1 MQLPKSIHPEWLAGF
16 AEGEGCFFIAIQK
29 SSAYKLGKTVSLI
42 FQITQHVRDR
52 ELLYL
57 FIKYLGCGRL
67 QTSGIQTVFLVTR
80 FEDISNIIVPFFNK
94 YSLQGDKKAN
104 FLYFC
109 EAVKL
114 VEQKAHLTQEGLD
127 KIIEIKLGMNRGR

>member
-1 MQLPKSIHPEWLAGF
+1 M
-16 AEGEGCFFIAIQK
+16 
-29 SSAYKLGKTVSLI
+29 GKTVSLI

-52 ELLYL
+52 ELLDL

-80 FEDISNIIVPFFNK
+80 YEDISNIIVPFFNK